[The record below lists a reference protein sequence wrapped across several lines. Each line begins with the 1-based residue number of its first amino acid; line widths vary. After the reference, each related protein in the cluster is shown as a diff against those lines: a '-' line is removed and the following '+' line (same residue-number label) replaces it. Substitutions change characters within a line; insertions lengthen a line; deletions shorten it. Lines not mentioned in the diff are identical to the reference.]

1 MDNDSPILASTQAP
15 WTLTGEALVMLRDAK
30 TVLALVNY
38 HTSPV
43 GPYHELAEACLVRR
57 SKYFGP
63 SVLKM
68 WVDSADSMREGR
80 AIWGFPK
87 TLHSMVWERDS
98 QSIEFRAADG
108 DKVLWWRVRAVGPTF
123 PIALRGFC
131 VQQLNDRAVKVPVS
145 FRGRARLAWRGKQ
158 LVMAVEEFV
167 MTVEAP
173 QH

>member
-1 MDNDSPILASTQAP
+1 M
-15 WTLTGEALVMLRDAK
+15 
-30 TVLALVNY
+30 
-38 HTSPV
+38 
-43 GPYHELAEACLVRR
+43 RR

-87 TLHSMVWERDS
+87 TLHSMAWKRDS

-108 DKVLWWRVRAVGPTF
+108 DKVLWWRVRVVGPTF

-131 VQQLNDRAVKVPVS
+131 VQELNGRAVKVPIE
-145 FRGRARLAWRGKQ
+145 FRGRARLALRGKQ
-158 LVMAVEEFV
+158 LAIAVEEFE
-167 MTVEAP
+167 MKVEAP
-173 QH
+173 QN